1 MLVKRGSSSRYIFD
15 GKALGTMISSTDR
28 PLPPCL
34 HSATRRLN
42 RKAQKLSK
50 MQRVPPMH
58 DQNSCTCPS
67 CPQNA
72 NRPMTLSYRTSFR
85 VSSQPKHHE
94 QHCERCELWDRFR
107 ADTVRWPVDKKEPLA
122 LFALLMKI
130 RRNFAA
136 QRHPIT

>member
-15 GKALGTMISSTDR
+15 GKALGTTISSTDP

-50 MQRVPPMH
+50 MQRVPPKH
-58 DQNSCTCPS
+58 DQNSCTCPL

-72 NRPMTLSYRTSFR
+72 NRPMALSYRTSFR
-85 VSSQPKHHE
+85 VTSQPRHHE
-94 QHCERCELWDRFR
+94 QLCERCELWDRFR
-107 ADTVRWPVDKKEPLA
+107 ADTVRWPVDEKECFA
-122 LFALLMKI
+122 LFVLLMTI